1 MARKGFVVEF
11 VFGWI
16 ECDGRKV
23 FLLLI
28 GLIQPI
34 VTFADVRSENL
45 QTSIVGEKNERRPLI
60 VAHTD
65 QILNLAC
72 FQLHLHLTEA
82 HMARTDHQDHG
93 IVRHLSHRRDQ
104 SRVFRDL

>member
-45 QTSIVGEKNERRPLI
+45 
-60 VAHTD
+60 